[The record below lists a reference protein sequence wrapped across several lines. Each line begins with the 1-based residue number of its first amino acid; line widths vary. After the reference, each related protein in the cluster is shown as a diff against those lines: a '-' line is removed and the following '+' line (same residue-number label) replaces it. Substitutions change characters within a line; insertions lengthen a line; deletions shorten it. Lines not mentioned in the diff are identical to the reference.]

1 MLFRRIM
8 VKLSTAMLLVVLC
21 VATTAQTQE
30 LLAMANVPFSLNNG
44 SISQAFT
51 PQRNHP
57 EAMLNQVL
65 LSVRYDHL
73 DQALKNIDQL
83 VRQYPDFQ
91 LAQLVRGDLLLARAQ
106 PIQTLGNINA
116 EPSQLD
122 GLRAEARVRLNNY
135 LQPPDSKLV
144 PRQLLQLDTRQ
155 TTAVVV
161 DTSKSR
167 LYVFH
172 NQNGVLTRLADFYVT
187 IGKNGTD
194 KTREGDKRTP
204 LGVYY
209 VTARQDGKKIGPLYG
224 DAVYPLNYP
233 NDWDQKEGRLG
244 HGIWLHGT
252 PSTTYSR
259 APQASDGCVV
269 LTNSDLSELG
279 KYLMAGITPVV
290 ITQHIDWTLPSNVNS
305 SKDTL
310 LNALESWRRDRESLD
325 PAPYLRHYADD
336 FTADGENLSNWIAE
350 KRRVNQG
357 KTWVKIKLSDI
368 SALEYPGQANMAVI
382 NFDQDY
388 RSNNLNDR
396 SRKRQY
402 WQQTHGEWKIV
413 METSL

>member
-1 MLFRRIM
+1 MSLRRIM
-8 VKLSTAMLLVVLC
+8 VKLSTGMLLVVLC

-30 LLAMANVPFSLNNG
+30 LLAMANVPFSLTDRA
-44 SISQAFT
+44 SQPFT

-65 LSVRYDHL
+65 LSIRYDHL
-73 DQALKNIDQL
+73 DQALKNIEQL
-83 VRQYPDFQ
+83 VSLYPDFR

-106 PIQTLGNINA
+106 PILTLGNIDA
-116 EPSQLD
+116 APSQLD

-135 LQPPDSKLV
+135 LQPPSSGLV
-144 PRQLLQLDTRQ
+144 PRQLLQLDANQ

-167 LYVFH
+167 LYLFH

-209 VTARQDGKKIGPLYG
+209 VTGKQDGKKLGPLYG
-224 DAVYPLNYP
+224 DAVYPLSYP
-233 NDWDQKEGRLG
+233 NDWDQKQGRLG

-269 LTNSDLSELG
+269 LTNTDLGELG
-279 KYLMAGITPVV
+279 KYITAGITPVV
-290 ITQHIDWTLPSNVNS
+290 ITNHIDWTQPRNVDS
-305 SKDTL
+305 SKDGL
-310 LNALESWRRDRESLD
+310 LGALESWRRDRESLD
-325 PAPYLRHYADD
+325 PAPYLRHYAEN
-336 FTADGENLSNWIAE
+336 FTAQGENLNDRMAE
-350 KRRVNQG
+350 KRRANLG
-357 KTWVKIKLSDI
+357 KTWVKIKLSDV
-368 SALEYPGQANMAVI
+368 SALEYPGQANMAVV

-388 RSNNLNDR
+388 RSNNSNDR